1 MSMKKSLFKLFV
13 SSLPKGILIG
23 LFVALAGIGILFLAQ
38 DRYRSSADF
47 LVTSTQGGQDYYTA
61 TRSAE
66 YMSRVLSEVLYTERF
81 MNAII
86 ETGKVNDAYF
96 PRDKKERLEAWAQSL
111 SVKRNSE
118 IGFVSVSVT
127 GKNDRDVYRLSQ
139 ALVQVLDTN
148 SAVVFGDD
156 ASNIKIR
163 LLSGPILERNPST
176 SQFLTLLIASVAL
189 GVFGIF
195 SARLIRQEFALPLMH
210 DPRQ

>member
-23 LFVALAGIGILFLAQ
+23 LFVALAGIGIVFLAQ

-66 YMSRVLSEVLYTERF
+66 YMSRVLSEVLYSERF

-96 PRDKKERLEAWAQSL
+96 PRDKKERPE
-111 SVKRNSE
+111 
-118 IGFVSVSVT
+118 
-127 GKNDRDVYRLSQ
+127 

>member
-1 MSMKKSLFKLFV
+1 MKKSLFKLFV

-23 LFVALAGIGILFLAQ
+23 LFMALAGSGVLFLIQ

-66 YMSRVLSEVLYTERF
+66 YMSRVLSEVLYSERF

-86 ETGKVNDAYF
+86 ETGKVSDAYF
-96 PRDKKERLEAWAQSL
+96 PQDKKERLEMWAQSL
-111 SVKRNSE
+111 SIKRNSE

-139 ALVQVLDTN
+139 ALVQVLGTN

-156 ASNIKIR
+156 VSNIKIR
-163 LLSGPILERNPST
+163 LLSGPILERNPSA
-176 SQFLTLLIASVAL
+176 SQFLTLLITSVVL

-195 SARLIRQEFALPLMH
+195 SARLIRQEFALPLMY